1 MTLWKNFARLSLIV
15 LFAGSV
21 STVASALGWDSDLYW
36 NSYSYEEEQELPTI
50 GEPAVILVDS
60 YGSYGSPFRKRKKR
74 KRPFLRPLTAKRVIS
89 PSAAYQA
96 ALVSAPGSQGL
107 GVRYLQALR
116 GYVVRLRSG
125 GRVYRVFVDGRTGRV
140 MRR

>member
-1 MTLWKNFARLSLIV
+1 MTLWNKFARLLLVV
-15 LFAGSV
+15 LL
-21 STVASALGWDSDLYW
+21 TVIMGNLALAQRWDPYDG
-36 NSYSYEEEQELPTI
+36 EQELPTI
-50 GEPAVILVDS
+50 DEPFVILVDS
-60 YGSYGSPFRKRKKR
+60 YGSYGSPFRKRKVR
-74 KRPFLRPLTAKRVIS
+74 KRPFTRPLTARRVIS